1 MLLYCR
7 EDATAF
13 SDVHDN
19 QVRETEIID
28 FAILAQELEA
38 QGKLQ

>member
-1 MLLYCR
+1 
-7 EDATAF
+7 
-13 SDVHDN
+13 VHDN

-38 QGKLQ
+38 QGKLEDAQEANST

>member
-1 MLLYCR
+1 
-7 EDATAF
+7 
-13 SDVHDN
+13 VHDN

-38 QGKLQ
+38 QGKLTLSPEPNY